1 MPKEYIHKNLNPPQ
15 DMLEDFKYYNEESRV
30 IVLKTQHGKL
40 LSRYLGDEMPDARR
54 FTFRTV
60 FCPQHNTFQGD
71 YAPIRAPADIE
82 AFSHAVEKTQD
93 PTDDIL
99 AGATTDMMGSATSN
113 VHAKLI
119 TADAGMDVSALEQ
132 SGLKVGR
139 AHIEGFSGTGGGFKV
154 DGEGVSVVGGFN
166 QPNTQ
171 KKGMTLESP
180 LFGILPKTVVTF
192 FASDY
197 LPDIGTLLKIQKWV
211 RIAIRMPDF
220 YTLLDRFGDQTRAFR
235 DLPDLPDADSRRR
248 EREREDLDDAS
259 SMPGYRNLDNPD
271 RSVG

>member
-30 IVLKTQHGKL
+30 IVLKTQHGKM
-40 LSRYLGDEMPDARR
+40 LSRYIGKEMPDARR

-71 YAPIRAPADIE
+71 YAPSRAPADIE
-82 AFSHAVEKTQD
+82 AFSHAVEKNED

-99 AGATTDMMGSATSN
+99 AGAATDMTGAATSD
-113 VHAKLI
+113 VLAKLI

-132 SGLKVGR
+132 SGLKVGL

-154 DGEGVSVVGGFN
+154 DGEGLSVVGGFN
-166 QPNTQ
+166 QPHTQ
-171 KKGMTLESP
+171 NKGMTTESP
-180 LFGILPKTVVTF
+180 LFGIIPKTAVTF

-197 LPDIGTLLKIQKWV
+197 LPDIGKLQKLQKWV

-220 YTLLDRFGDQTRAFR
+220 YTLLARYTDRFS
-235 DLPDLPDADSRRR
+235 DLPDPAARRR
-248 EREREDLDDAS
+248 QKRDLDDAS